1 MSTAKQVFSRVY
13 RPQFF
18 TQKIVLSDGSTY
30 EKMTTSPRPSVRLT
44 KDIRNAQL
52 YNPDAGKQVN
62 QEENGRL
69 ARFRGRF
76 AGFSEETTTTTDKKT
91 GPVSG
96 QGSASEVDDM
106 DWMVSAGARAAP
118 KMSDR
123 EMKESTRK
131 KSAKGK
137 K

>member
-1 MSTAKQVFSRVY
+1 MSTTKQVFSRVY
-13 RPQFF
+13 RSPVF

-30 EKMTTSPRPSVRLT
+30 SKLTTSPRPSVRLT
-44 KDIRNAQL
+44 KDIRNAAL
-52 YNPDAGKQVN
+52 WNPDAGKSLN

-69 ARFRGRF
+69 ARFKGRF
-76 AGFSEETTTTTDKKT
+76 AGYSSEE
-91 GPVSG
+91 S
-96 QGSASEVDDM
+96 DDM
-106 DWMVSAGARAAP
+106 DWMVSQEAKAAP

-123 EMKESTRK
+123 EMRESNKK